1 LSGFVSLEWVSNAQ
15 ALGERRTKPIPGDA
29 GPSRR
34 RHAAAFLVRA
44 EAHAQLAM
52 HGFTTSNPVH
62 RCLTVDAKRKL
73 QTKEESANASMMEQ
87 PSDSLV
93 NQLGSMIFE
102 AINTP
107 KYRLYVYLL
116 TGFQLEKQATITI
129 LSTICN
135 LLYCVAILLA
145 FLGVGH
151 VSRTTVLVC
160 TLLTIYIGPAIV
172 LIGFAALMGVLAAFA
187 LYPICSVLSIWVW
200 FFLTSQAA
208 QIIGHRLGLDMDK
221 DGDVDSFDV
230 LAWASKQWWG
240 KYFWLEHVHGVLNA
254 MYSGS
259 DVPVRLGKIEGH
271 LEKYGKQL
279 DQICM
284 QTTRASPREEKDRD

>member
-1 LSGFVSLEWVSNAQ
+1 
-15 ALGERRTKPIPGDA
+15 
-29 GPSRR
+29 
-34 RHAAAFLVRA
+34 
-44 EAHAQLAM
+44 
-52 HGFTTSNPVH
+52 
-62 RCLTVDAKRKL
+62 
-73 QTKEESANASMMEQ
+73 MMEQ
-87 PSDSLV
+87 PSDDSLV

-187 LYPICSVLSIWVW
+187 LYPICSVLSIWLW

-254 MYSGS
+254 IYSGS

>member
-1 LSGFVSLEWVSNAQ
+1 MSLPTLLKKSARGGAKYFKRFCFVK
-15 ALGERRTKPIPGDA
+15 RRQRWTKPFPCAGDA
-29 GPSRR
+29 AGSPRR
-34 RHAAAFLVRA
+34 NAATFLVRV
-44 EAHAQLAM
+44 EAYEPLHR
-52 HGFTTSNPVH
+52 HSSRVTIGHVH

-73 QTKEESANASMMEQ
+73 QTKEESATSMMEQ
-87 PSDSLV
+87 APSGFLV
-93 NQLGSMIFE
+93 DQLGSMIFE

-107 KYRLYVYLL
+107 KYRLYVYIL

-172 LIGFAALMGVLAAFA
+172 LIGFAVLLGVLAAFA
-187 LYPICSVLSIWVW
+187 LYPISSVLSIWLW

-208 QIIGHRLGLDMDK
+208 QIIGHRLGLDMD
-221 DGDVDSFDV
+221 
-230 LAWASKQWWG
+230 
-240 KYFWLEHVHGVLNA
+240 
-254 MYSGS
+254 
-259 DVPVRLGKIEGH
+259 VRLGKIEGH
-271 LEKYGKQL
+271 LENYGKQL

-284 QTTRASPREEKDRD
+284 QTSRASPREEKDRD